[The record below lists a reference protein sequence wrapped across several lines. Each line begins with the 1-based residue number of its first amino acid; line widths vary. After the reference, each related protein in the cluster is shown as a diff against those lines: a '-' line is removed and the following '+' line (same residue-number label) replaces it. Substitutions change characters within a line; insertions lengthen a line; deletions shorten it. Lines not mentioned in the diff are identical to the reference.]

1 VRALL
6 AVKDLIASMISKAY
20 KIRKAM
26 FAILAI
32 FESAFVDFHGMT
44 GIGDF

>member
-1 VRALL
+1 MTSARA
-6 AVKDLIASMISKAY
+6 KATL
-20 KIRKAM
+20 
-26 FAILAI
+26 AILAI